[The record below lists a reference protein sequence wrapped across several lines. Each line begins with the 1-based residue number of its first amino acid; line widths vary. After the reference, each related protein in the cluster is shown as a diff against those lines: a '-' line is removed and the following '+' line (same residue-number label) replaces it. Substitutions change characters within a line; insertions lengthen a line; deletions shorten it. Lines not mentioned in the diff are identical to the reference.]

1 MKYSDMSSGQ
11 RLRQSRIY
19 LTMVVATSHF
29 FLMLLGV
36 FGRLSY
42 SVPSRYVFLLQTL
55 TNPLWVILHGVCFLA
70 LIIALYK
77 NKGQV
82 TALGAATGV
91 MGSWAFLDLLWGLTT
106 LTPVSLPGPI
116 LAGAIATLSY
126 LLTNSW
132 ARLPR
137 VQERG
142 E

>member
-1 MKYSDMSSGQ
+1 MSSAQ
-11 RLRQSRIY
+11 RIRQSRIY

-29 FLMLLGV
+29 FLMLLGL
-36 FGRLSY
+36 FDRLSF
-42 SVPSRYVFLLQTL
+42 SVPSRYILLLQTL
-55 TNPLWVILHGVCFLA
+55 TNPLWIVLHGACFLA
-70 LIIALYK
+70 IIISLYR
-77 NKGQV
+77 NRGQV

-116 LAGAIATLSY
+116 LASGIASLSY
-126 LLTNSW
+126 ILTISW
-132 ARLPR
+132 ARPPR